1 MLGVINERHLNFLYP
16 SVQYR
21 QNICS
26 SYAKEILKSVIKSKC
41 DKKKSTIHK
50 MREEYD
56 VVVTPILPSP
66 II

>member
-16 SVQYR
+16 SVQHR

-41 DKKKSTIHK
+41 DKKSAIYK

-56 VVVTPILPSP
+56 VVVTPIFPSP